1 MVRPFRFVLALVVV
15 AAGCAATA
23 PEHHSA
29 SLSVT
34 NSGGDA
40 ASLEVSGDAVDNVVH
55 ALLDGDVS
63 CGGELDSELGRV
75 LATLDR
81 RGRSAHASVT
91 GNDGRLE
98 GRRHGNSFDLAFVS
112 TDGGRLELTAP
123 WGVAQCLLGRR
134 ATLSAALSGHRHPTA
149 SFRIRSG
156 SGEQTTVTV
165 GLD

>member
-1 MVRPFRFVLALVVV
+1 MLRRFRFVLALAVLT
-15 AAGCAATA
+15 AGCAATA
-23 PEHHSA
+23 PEHRSA

-81 RGRSAHASVT
+81 RGRSA
-91 GNDGRLE
+91 
-98 GRRHGNSFDLAFVS
+98 RRHGDSFDLAFIGS
-112 TDGGRLELTAP
+112 DGGQLELTAP

-134 ATLSAALSGHRHPTA
+134 TSLSEALAGHRHPTA
-149 SFRIRSG
+149 SFRLRSD
-156 SGEQTTVTV
+156 SGDQTTVTV
-165 GLD
+165 RLD

>member
-1 MVRPFRFVLALVVV
+1 MLRPFRFVLALAVL

-23 PEHHSA
+23 PVHRSA
-29 SLSVT
+29 SLSIT

-40 ASLEVSGDAVDNVVH
+40 ARLEVSGEAVDSVVH
-55 ALLDGDVS
+55 ALLDRNLG
-63 CGGELDSELGRV
+63 CGGELDAQLGRV

-98 GRRHGNSFDLAFVS
+98 GRRHGDSFDLAFVS
-112 TDGGRLELTAP
+112 TGGGRLELTAP

-134 ATLSAALSGHRHPTA
+134 VSLSAALSGHRHPTA
-149 SFRIRSG
+149 SIRIRSG
-156 SGEQTTVTV
+156 SADQTTVTV